1 MNSICVFCGSSPG
14 ANGAYA
20 RAAETLGALLARER
34 ITLIFGGGKVGL
46 MGHIA
51 DAVLSN
57 GGKAVGVIPEALKK
71 KEVAHD
77 SLTELHVVDDMHIR
91 KATMYDLADAFV
103 ALPGGTGTLDELF
116 EVITWNQLGYLT
128 KPVGLLNVG
137 GYFDALTDF
146 LRHTVVERFVKAEHL
161 NLLHVE
167 ENVEVLL
174 SRLKAPRVSFTD
186 KWMDR

>member
-20 RAAETLGALLARER
+20 HAAQAFGTLLAQQR

-46 MGHIA
+46 MGHLA
-51 DAVLSN
+51 NAVLSN
-57 GGKAVGVIPEALKK
+57 GGNAVGVIPEALMR

-77 SLTELHVVDDMHIR
+77 ALTELHVVKDMHIR
-91 KATMYDLADAFV
+91 KARMYELADAFV
-103 ALPGGTGTLDELF
+103 AMPGGTGTLDELF

-137 GYFDALTDF
+137 GYFNALTDF
-146 LRHTVVERFVKAEHL
+146 LKHTVAERFVKAEHV

-167 ENVEVLL
+167 ENAEMLL
-174 SRLKAPRVSFTD
+174 SRLRAPQVSLPN
-186 KWMDR
+186 KWIDR